1 MPRFSANLEYLF
13 TDVPF
18 LERFAQAKA
27 AGFRAVEMHWL
38 HGRDVA
44 GVRAQLDATGL
55 ALDAINVYCGDFP
68 AGDRGFAADPA
79 RREEFRASITQAIA
93 DATTLGVPRM
103 HILVG
108 KRTPERSKAEQFGSV
123 AVNLAWAAERLAAAG
138 KLGLI
143 EGLNPNDNPG
153 YLIESMADL
162 EGLLNAVGS
171 PALAIQFDFYH
182 LQRVQGELLRTF
194 ARLRDRVGHIQIADA
209 PGRNEPGTGEI
220 NYRNVLKAIDDSGYE
235 GYVGLEYRPSGSTL
249 DSLKW
254 VAEYGY
260 SIGG

>member
-13 TDVPF
+13 TEVPF
-18 LERFAQAKA
+18 IERFGQAA
-27 AGFRAVEMHWL
+27 SAGFRAVEMHWL

-44 GVRAQLDATGL
+44 AIRAELDRTDL
-55 ALDAINVYCGDFP
+55 ALDAINVFCGDFP
-68 AGDRGFAADPA
+68 AGDRGFAAEPS
-79 RREEFRASITQAIA
+79 RRGEFRASVEQAIA
-93 DATTLGVPRM
+93 DATRLGVPKM

-108 KRTPERSKAEQFGSV
+108 KRIPDRSRAEQFGSV
-123 AVNLAWAAERLAAAG
+123 AVNLAWAAERLAGAG
-138 KLGLI
+138 KVGLI
-143 EGLNPNDNPG
+143 EGLNPIDNPG

-162 EGLLNAVGS
+162 VGLLNAVGS

-220 NYRNVLKAIDDSGYE
+220 NYRTVLKAIDEAGYT
-235 GYVGLEYRPSGSTL
+235 GYVGLEYRPTGSTE
-249 DSLKW
+249 DSLAW
-254 VAEYGY
+254 IDEYGY
-260 SIGG
+260 HRGG

>member
-1 MPRFSANLEYLF
+1 MPQFSANLEYLF
-13 TDVPF
+13 TEVPF
-18 LERFAQAKA
+18 MERFERA
-27 AGFRAVEMHWL
+27 ASAAFRAVEMHWL
-38 HGRDVA
+38 HGRDVTA
-44 GVRAQLDATGL
+44 VRSQLDRTGL

-68 AGDRGFAADPA
+68 AGDRGFAADPG
-79 RREEFRASITQAIA
+79 RREEFQASITGAIA
-93 DATTLGVPRM
+93 DATMLGVPRM

-108 KRTPERSKAEQFGSV
+108 KRNPERSKAEQFGSV
-123 AVNLAWAAERLAAAG
+123 AVNLAWAAERLAEAG

-220 NYRNVLKAIDDSGYE
+220 NYHAVLKAIDDSAYP
-235 GYVGLEYRPSGSTL
+235 GYVGLEYRPSGTTL

-254 VAEYGY
+254 VTEYGY
-260 SIGG
+260 RIDG

>member
-18 LERFAQAKA
+18 LERFERAAT

-44 GVRAQLDATGL
+44 AVRAQLDRTGV

-93 DATTLGVPRM
+93 NATTLGVPRM

-108 KRTPERSKAEQFGSV
+108 KRTPDRSKAEQFGSV
-123 AVNLAWAAERLAAAG
+123 AINLAWAAERLAAAG

-153 YLIESMADL
+153 YLIESMADI
-162 EGLLNAVGS
+162 EGLLNSVGS

-194 ARLRDRVGHIQIADA
+194 ARLCDRVGHIQIADA

-220 NYRNVLKAIDDSGYE
+220 NYRTVLKAIDDAGYT
-235 GYVGLEYRPSGSTL
+235 GYVGLEYRPSGTTEE
-249 DSLKW
+249 SLRW
-254 VAEYGY
+254 ITEYGY
-260 SIGG
+260 RISG